1 MVNNTHKTGA
11 LTGWNFLTRLRRD
24 VAGNTLAMLA
34 AGLFPLL
41 ALVGGGIDM
50 GRNYL
55 SQTRLQQA
63 CDAGALAARK
73 RLGTQVVAG
82 GTIPTDVAEIG
93 NRFFNL
99 NYRAGAF
106 GTRDRSFQMTLM
118 PDYAIK
124 GNASVAVPTTIMQ
137 MFGYNQ
143 IDISVACE
151 AQLNFANS
159 DVMFVLDTTGSM
171 SWTNPGDSKP
181 KIDVLRDTVHDF
193 VTQLEGSK
201 GPGVRMR
208 YGFVPY
214 SSNVN
219 VGSLLKS
226 DWMVD
231 SWTYHGRESKPSGD
245 YTTINTTNTVYTY
258 VSGSRAAIAPFNWP
272 DCPSSPYTSATSGE
286 GTNPDGSTYG
296 TTVENGKKY
305 SCTPLANGE
314 VSVTGWDY
322 TDYTFTWQAGVQVP
336 QTVEILKWLYHPMT
350 FDTRFVKGNSGND
363 PVHYGQIQVPMMGI
377 PDAPLNGAATFNG
390 CIEERDTYEID
401 DYSNVDF
408 SRALDLDLD
417 AVPSKNNP
425 GTQWRPLLHEL
436 SWLPEVLFDKDD
448 FLNPNPKFSLSNY
461 YNSGLDTG
469 ASPCPA
475 PAQKLQEMSVS
486 QVDAYTAGLTPSG
499 STYHD
504 IGMIW
509 GGRLLSPTGIFASE
523 NADRP
528 GRPTSRHLI
537 FLTDGETSPYE
548 LNYGTYGIDPMDKR
562 RWNRENPKGGLT
574 LSQVVEKR
582 FTVACNEVKN
592 RNITVWFIAFGTS
605 INPVMTECAGP
616 GHYFEANNAADL
628 ASAFSKI
635 ARQIGNLRVSK

>member
-24 VAGNTLAMLA
+24 LAGNTLAMLA

-208 YGFVPY
+208 YGFVP
-214 SSNVN
+214 
-219 VGSLLKS
+219 
-226 DWMVD
+226 
-231 SWTYHGRESKPSGD
+231 
-245 YTTINTTNTVYTY
+245 
-258 VSGSRAAIAPFNWP
+258 
-272 DCPSSPYTSATSGE
+272 
-286 GTNPDGSTYG
+286 
-296 TTVENGKKY
+296 
-305 SCTPLANGE
+305 
-314 VSVTGWDY
+314 
-322 TDYTFTWQAGVQVP
+322 
-336 QTVEILKWLYHPMT
+336 
-350 FDTRFVKGNSGND
+350 
-363 PVHYGQIQVPMMGI
+363 
-377 PDAPLNGAATFNG
+377 
-390 CIEERDTYEID
+390 
-401 DYSNVDF
+401 
-408 SRALDLDLD
+408 
-417 AVPSKNNP
+417 
-425 GTQWRPLLHEL
+425 
-436 SWLPEVLFDKDD
+436 
-448 FLNPNPKFSLSNY
+448 
-461 YNSGLDTG
+461 
-469 ASPCPA
+469 
-475 PAQKLQEMSVS
+475 
-486 QVDAYTAGLTPSG
+486 
-499 STYHD
+499 
-504 IGMIW
+504 
-509 GGRLLSPTGIFASE
+509 
-523 NADRP
+523 
-528 GRPTSRHLI
+528 
-537 FLTDGETSPYE
+537 
-548 LNYGTYGIDPMDKR
+548 
-562 RWNRENPKGGLT
+562 
-574 LSQVVEKR
+574 
-582 FTVACNEVKN
+582 
-592 RNITVWFIAFGTS
+592 
-605 INPVMTECAGP
+605 
-616 GHYFEANNAADL
+616 
-628 ASAFSKI
+628 
-635 ARQIGNLRVSK
+635 